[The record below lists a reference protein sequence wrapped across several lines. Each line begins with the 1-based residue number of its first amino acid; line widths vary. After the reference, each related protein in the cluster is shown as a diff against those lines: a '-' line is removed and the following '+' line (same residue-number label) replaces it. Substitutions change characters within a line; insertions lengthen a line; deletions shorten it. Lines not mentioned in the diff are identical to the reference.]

1 MKEKITS
8 WQNRRISAI
17 NRWSKKRG
25 IPCNDL
31 NPYFNE
37 YNAILS
43 SQSKTKKQY
52 KGEKMTEEKKDWS
65 VTLSCMKKHEDT
77 YLIRNVT
84 KEDAIYIAE
93 NQNRSSRFDCSL
105 VKEDVS
111 DIEDEETSIRPLD
124 YQKEVK

>member
-1 MKEKITS
+1 MKEKTIT
-8 WQNRRISAI
+8 WQDRRINAM
-17 NRWSKKRG
+17 NRMMDRKGSHLHEKYLDEYHSVLHSKAK
-25 IPCNDL
+25 NK
-31 NPYFNE
+31 
-37 YNAILS
+37 
-43 SQSKTKKQY
+43 QQY

-105 VKEDVS
+105 VKEEVS
-111 DIEDEETSIRPLD
+111 DGEDEETSIRPLD